1 LQTCRVIKQEAL
13 SVVEYVELMMDMIDE
28 IPERRF
34 RALKEIEKKRLKV
47 ARAYNKKVRKK
58 PF

>member
-13 SVVEYVELMMDMIDE
+13 SVVEYAELMMDMIDE
-28 IPERRF
+28 IPDKRF
-34 RALKEIEKKRLKV
+34 RALKEIKKKRLKV
-47 ARAYNKKVRKK
+47 ARPYNKKVRKK